1 MKLWWSTKTN
11 KNKNLKTASFPNKP
25 DCLMTTHLDI
35 DFVNVSNTT
44 LSSSE
49 PTESLQVQTTHSCK
63 LIDCQV
69 VLDDVFSTNST
80 ETFKMLETNQD
91 KTHVSSQWCL
101 DKHYLEQ
108 LIKKS
113 QLLGLE

>member
-1 MKLWWSTKTN
+1 MKLWWSTKTS
-11 KNKNLKTASFPNKP
+11 KNKNLKIASFPNKP

-35 DFVNVSNTT
+35 NFVNVSNTT

-49 PTESLQVQTTHSCK
+49 PTETIQVQTTHSCK

-91 KTHVSSQWCL
+91 KTHVSSQWYL
-101 DKHYLEQ
+101 DKRYLVQ
-108 LIKKS
+108 LIKRVNC
-113 QLLGLE
+113 LA

>member
-1 MKLWWSTKTN
+1 MKLWWSTETN

-25 DCLMTTHLDI
+25 ACLMTTHLDI

-49 PTESLQVQTTHSCK
+49 PAESLQVQTTHSCK

-101 DKHYLEQ
+101 DKHYLKH

-113 QLLGLE
+113 QLLGLG

>member
-1 MKLWWSTKTN
+1 MKLWWSTKTS
-11 KNKNLKTASFPNKP
+11 KNKNLKIASFPNKP
-25 DCLMTTHLDI
+25 GCLMTTHLDI

-44 LSSSE
+44 LSSLE

-63 LIDCQV
+63 LIDFQV

-91 KTHVSSQWCL
+91 KTHVSSQWYL
-101 DKHYLEQ
+101 DKRYLEQ
-108 LIKKS
+108 LTKKS
-113 QLLGLE
+113 QLLGLG